1 MYTECL
7 AQTQVA
13 LVSAGV
19 TTEKRIKHGQ
29 ALSVCPSP
37 QAALLIS
44 LLHAYL
50 LFSWQATVQGASRVR
65 HDLAAKQKQQQQ
77 IPALSQ
83 PHPTLVKCKLKINPQ
98 KENFALYNFP

>member
-1 MYTECL
+1 MPKKESL
-7 AQTQVA
+7 FIPAI
-13 LVSAGV
+13 S
-19 TTEKRIKHGQ
+19 
-29 ALSVCPSP
+29 S
-37 QAALLIS
+37 LIERVEVPVPFPFTY
-44 LLHAYL
+44 H
-50 LFSWQATVQGASRVR
+50 WQATVQGASRVR